1 MNREIE
7 FQRNII
13 NFLTSP
19 VSQGGLGYEE
29 ANAQTVTDDLVI
41 PSVAKRWFSQGRN
54 KVSYEKLKKRA
65 KSDSWI
71 GELIK
76 EVQSRI
82 SRSQYNIA
90 EFLLRNKS
98 ITFEGQEF
106 YLYVVSNN
114 DNEEFFGE
122 KMNESGNIFTVVE
135 EVVYKR
141 NPDGVSSRRPDL
153 CFFINGFYFSYLE
166 IKNLDS
172 SGSFD
177 RGIDK
182 ILTNYAEAHGFV
194 SNSDEKSD
202 SYRHALQLWSQ
213 PCSIISLDNSDASV
227 ARNLHGE
234 LKKDARSLAKDKY
247 GSYTQIDYYN
257 KGRKLFKRIITSSRN
272 KSGIPILK
280 LSDTLKEVLT
290 SYYSKHSV
298 YNEIAYYNFVES
310 SAVEKSNS
318 VPISPRPKQKFGVDR
333 TISRITTLLKHESDP
348 DFLINEILNHESVA
362 QRNQHE
368 KDALIYEYN
377 SISGFNKINSILL
390 QYSAG
395 FGKTNIM
402 AWLAGRI
409 KNLQFDAKPAYEKVF
424 LVADRL
430 DLKDQIN
437 NKLNSMPGMDN
448 SSFAEIGS
456 KDELVEALDSTSKKV
471 IIINIQKFR
480 SAKAIQ
486 KLLLE
491 SNIARTNKRYAFIID
506 EVHRSNSGDQH
517 QNMMSIFSD
526 AVISKKVKNLV
537 IGLTAT
543 PSEEV
548 LARFGSFHSYKE
560 KRCAFDAFTMKEAI
574 DEGFVLNPVDGL
586 VKPSF
591 KVVVDSD
598 KSEIDAKSESYDFKK
613 EDIYENPKRAKAI
626 VKHSTRM
633 MFDNIFDRINP
644 KGQTSRGKAMFACH
658 SVKAAQMYYQI
669 FDEEFLNSK
678 IKLLE
683 DLGAS
688 DRLIQKV
695 KEKQDINDEDM
706 LPFNKNKRKDI
717 LKRLQARVY
726 VVYTSNKNAQDCIP
740 KESHTLCGFSNEKEV
755 IKHFKSSLNGLIIVV
770 KKLQTGFDDP
780 NLHTLF
786 LDRNIKDIEAVQTCC
801 RVNRTAKGKEDCLVI
816 DWTHENSN
824 IEEIKRAFKKYE
836 NLTISGKIVATDILG
851 EIEGFHKNMRCD
863 DGIKKLLA
871 FARNHSGRKLD
882 EKFQMEVE
890 DVVVLVAKDVEKRVS
905 DRKELKEYL
914 KEFVKPIVGY
924 VNHIEKYKV
933 VVDIDKKYLCHIQ
946 HFVLRMFL
954 SKLRAVKESKDL
966 IPINVIIDDDDLA
979 FMLEDVFIEDDVS
992 ASSSGSG
999 KPVEVKS
1006 SISYISDL
1014 NRDEIDREDF
1024 KHWYFDQRDLVFD
1037 FIQDRNIDFVNIIKD
1052 GGRLEFD
1059 DFKAALMK
1067 VMRGNNAKKFGVD
1080 ENFVKCL
1087 KEFVC
1092 PQKNSAS
1099 TLYCGE
1105 LKSEFEIKIKT
1116 NS

>member
-1 MNREIE
+1 MKKEIA

-54 KVSYEKLKKRA
+54 KTSYEKLKKRA
-65 KSDSWI
+65 KSDTWMV
-71 GELIK
+71 ELIK

-172 SGSFD
+172 SGSVD
-177 RGIDK
+177 HGIDK
-182 ILTNYAEAHGFV
+182 ILTNYAEAHDFV
-194 SNSDEKSD
+194 SNSDEKSE

-213 PCSIISLDNSDASV
+213 PCSIISVDNSDASV

-234 LKKDARSLAKDKY
+234 LKKDARSLAKDNY
-247 GSYTQIDYYN
+247 GSYSQTDYYN

-272 KSGIPILK
+272 ESDIPSLK

-348 DFLINEILNHESVA
+348 DFLINEILNHESVTK
-362 QRNQHE
+362 RNQHE

-456 KDELVEALDSTSKKV
+456 KDELVEALESTSKKV

-574 DEGFVLNPVDGL
+574 KEGFVLNPVDGL

-658 SVKAAQMYYQI
+658 SVKAAQMYYQ
-669 FDEEFLNSK
+669 FFSEEFINSK
-678 IKLLE
+678 VQLLE
-683 DLGAS
+683 SLGAS
-688 DRLIQKV
+688 NALVEKV
-695 KEKQDINDEDM
+695 KSGQDINDEDM
-706 LPFNKNKRKDI
+706 LSFNKNKRKDI
-717 LKRLQARVY
+717 LKRLHARVY
-726 VVYTSNKNAQDCIP
+726 VVYTNNKNAQDSIP
-740 KESHTLCGFSNEKEV
+740 KESHALCGFSNEKEV

-816 DWTHENSN
+816 DWTHENNN
-824 IEEIKRAFKKYE
+824 IEEIKKAFRKYE
-836 NLTISGKIVATDILG
+836 NLTISGKIVATDILS
-851 EIEGFHKNMRCD
+851 EIEGFHQNMRSD
-863 DGIKKLLA
+863 DGIKKLIA

-890 DVVVLVAKDVEKRVS
+890 DVVVLVAKEVEKRVS
-905 DRKELKEYL
+905 DKKELKEYL
-914 KEFVKPIVGY
+914 KEFVKPIIGY

-933 VVDIDKKYLCHIQ
+933 VVDIDKKHLCHIR

-966 IPINVIIDDDDLA
+966 IPVNVIIDDDDLA
-979 FMLEDVFIEDDVS
+979 FMLEDVVIEDDVN
-992 ASSSGSG
+992 ASSSSSG

-1014 NRDEIDREDF
+1014 NRDEITREDF
-1024 KHWYFDQRDLVFD
+1024 KHWYFEQRDLVFD
-1037 FIQDRNIDFVNIIKD
+1037 FIQDRNVDFVNIIKD

-1059 DFKAALMK
+1059 GFKAALMK
-1067 VMRGNNAKKFGVD
+1067 VMRGTNAKKFGVD

-1099 TLYCGE
+1099 TLFCGE
-1105 LKSEFEIKIKT
+1105 LKTEFEIKIKT
-1116 NS
+1116 YN